1 MVHGMWIQEIINVV
15 VENKNKHTFYEKSLW
30 AHDGM
35 NVIIQFVAR
44 YGWGALELT
53 SAQYEAVEETSID
66 EDTFDPHYNTGS
78 RFEVQDC
85 EGKLFVDGMDGVE
98 IEFCAAKQASGAH
111 PVPDDNMLQA
121 MSAFTWFEENYGAG
135 KGDVSKLFKAL
146 SENGWTFLGH
156 TYAIDGDIAVMRKAE
171 YDYLWTSEDGS
182 NEAVGVVEKNPY
194 AERIEFLNNQEEN

>member
-1 MVHGMWIQEIINVV
+1 MWIQEIINVV
-15 VENKNKHTFYEKSLW
+15 VENKNKHTFHEKSLW

-66 EDTFDPHYNTGS
+66 GDAFDPIYNTDS
-78 RFEVQDC
+78 RFDVQEC
-85 EGKLFVDGMDGVE
+85 EGRLFADGMDDVE
-98 IEFCAAKQASGAH
+98 IEFCTAKQASGAH

-135 KGDVSKLFKAL
+135 KGDVSKLFKTL

-156 TYAIDGDIAVMRKAE
+156 TYAIEGDITVMRKSE
-171 YDYLWTSEDGS
+171 YDYLWTSEDSS
-182 NEAVGVVEKNPY
+182 NEAVGAVEKNPY
-194 AERIEFLNNQEEN
+194 AARIDFLNNQEEN